1 MRAFATGFAG
11 GYHPNDN
18 PIPTSAIYKLPSST
32 GFYED
37 STSKDCKTIAEQAQ
51 GRKPA
56 FNTGTGRDTRAQMP
70 TVGSFNP
77 GPGSYSTRISSIKT
91 QFVKKEWGKQEK
103 EAAGKV
109 GKKLSPVN

>member
-1 MRAFATGFAG
+1 
-11 GYHPNDN
+11 
-18 PIPTSAIYKLPSST
+18 
-32 GFYED
+32 
-37 STSKDCKTIAEQAQ
+37 
-51 GRKPA
+51 
-56 FNTGTGRDTRAQMP
+56 MP

-77 GPGSYSTRISSIKT
+77 GPGSYSTRISSIRT